1 MGRSVISAETVRGLA
16 RVTTCP
22 QRLTVI
28 VYVHRLCAATLV
40 FRGECVV
47 TIRAVKN
54 RLEAAFTDAP
64 EAFTLDGFELLGTD
78 IEAHRLRV
86 HLEDLRLFVDSFVVP
101 FQLGLARR
109 VMGPGGKSGKP
120 RHPCDSSTNDSHGTS
135 GRRWSYSDGL
145 GSWHFSSSDSAPT
158 MC

>member
-1 MGRSVISAETVRGLA
+1 MGRSVISAETVRGLL

-28 VYVHRLCAATLV
+28 VYVHRLCAATSA
-40 FRGECVV
+40 FRVECVV
-47 TIRAVKN
+47 MIQDVKH
-54 RLEAAFTDAP
+54 RLDVASTDAP
-64 EAFTLDGFELLGTD
+64 EALTRDSFELLGTD
-78 IEAHRLRV
+78 GEALRPRV
-86 HLEDLRLFVDSFVVP
+86 HLEDFRFFVRSSAVP
-101 FQLGLARR
+101 SQLGPARP

-120 RHPCDSSTNDSHGTS
+120 RHPCDSSTNDSHGIS
-135 GRRWSYSDGL
+135 SRHWSYSDGL